1 MKKLVLHIVL
11 PIFIGSMIYILF
23 REKTLLMFD
32 WFSYLK
38 LDFIIDFLRNNFYGY
53 RTCIPKSV
61 LFSLPDALWV
71 YSFTMFLSIYFKNKI
86 LLSAIFIGSVI
97 TEISQLWF
105 VVGTFDIYDVIY
117 MLALYLV
124 AMYFIKK
131 FEEEKKLWKR
141 KQDWF

>member
-1 MKKLVLHIVL
+1 MKKTVLHIVL
-11 PIFIGSMIYILF
+11 PLFVGSTIYLLF
-23 REKTLLMFD
+23 REKSLLMFR

-38 LDFIIDFLRNNFYGY
+38 LDFVIDFLRSNFYGY

-86 LLSAIFIGSVI
+86 LLSAIFIGSAI

-117 MLALYLV
+117 MLALYSV